1 MQSAQLQTLSESPL
15 AAKPQLSEKP
25 RLGFETK
32 KTAGKPGPSV
42 CNFIVTLGLRATV
55 IENGVRKTY
64 RARYYNPVTGR
75 FMSRDP
81 LDGKAKDPKTLH
93 KYLYANGDPIN
104 RIDPRGRSGS
114 GEAVAGGDL
123 GEYGGII
130 LAVAT
135 HTVVGATVLACAVNV
150 SYAMDALNVAGYT
163 DIMPWGFCSARGKRW
178 TCDASGHY
186 VDYRIGNATLSP
198 IFTGSGSDQTQACQN
213 AISALQGSSPPGSYV
228 RHPQC
233 FNCMK
238 R

>member
-1 MQSAQLQTLSESPL
+1 MSHTIRVQTVRTAANDALLFRCATCSQCRAQSAHSRRAACVQCRAQCADFRCAICAQRRAQPAALRRASRTIGSNAIAQLQTLSESPL

-55 IENGVRKTY
+55 IENGVRKTTG
-64 RARYYNPVTGR
+64 AVLQSVTGR

-104 RIDPRGRSGS
+104 RIDPRGDRI

-123 GEYGGII
+123 
-130 LAVAT
+130 
-135 HTVVGATVLACAVNV
+135 
-150 SYAMDALNVAGYT
+150 
-163 DIMPWGFCSARGKRW
+163 
-178 TCDASGHY
+178 ASTE
-186 VDYRIGNATLSP
+186 A
-198 IFTGSGSDQTQACQN
+198 
-213 AISALQGSSPPGSYV
+213 SS
-228 RHPQC
+228 
-233 FNCMK
+233 
-238 R
+238 